1 MKKRIVLKLLS
12 VLCVIVLI
20 FLALSTS
27 AFSAK
32 VEKVEEWIDEEGG
45 IISLDGR
52 VTIEFGEGV
61 LGKKT
66 KIFIIDFGDGL
77 YQFGPEVKVED
88 GMTFTVCFAEPPS
101 SVETFK
107 QGEWVEV
114 DDYDGSGCFDTNHFS
129 RYRAC
134 R

>member
-1 MKKRIVLKLLS
+1 MKKRMNLKLLS
-12 VLCVIVLI
+12 VLCVIVLV
-20 FLALSTS
+20 FLALSAS
-27 AFSAK
+27 GFSGN
-32 VEKVEEWIDEEGG
+32 EERVEEWIDEEGG

-114 DDYDGSGCFDTNHFS
+114 YEYVGGGCFETNHFS
-129 RYRAC
+129 RYRAF